1 MFFFVTVDERPELGL
16 RERKK
21 RACRASL
28 VDAAQRLVARD
39 GLDRVTVEEI
49 CTEAGVSPR
58 TFFNYFESKD
68 DAVLGHVPWAIDPAA
83 AALFAAGGPSGDH
96 LADLGVLLAALLGEV
111 GVDRDRMARAMS
123 LAAAEPRLLARQM
136 MTIEQ
141 KHAEMT
147 ALAGARLG
155 EPVDSPRA
163 ALLAVVAGGMARAS
177 FARWHAD
184 GDADLPAAVAATA
197 ADLQSLLTVQGNR

>member
-1 MFFFVTVDERPELGL
+1 VTDGQEPELGL

-28 VDAAQRLVARD
+28 VDAAQELVARD
-39 GLDRVTVEEI
+39 GLDQVTVEEI

-68 DAVLGHVPWAIDPAA
+68 DAVLGHTPWAVDPAA
-83 AALFAAGGPSGDH
+83 AEVFASGGPTGNH
-96 LADLGVLLAALLGEV
+96 VADLGVLLDAVLGEV
-111 GVDRDRMARAMS
+111 AVDRDRVARAMGLVAS
-123 LAAAEPRLLARQM
+123 EPRLLARQM

-141 KHAEMT
+141 KHSQLT
-147 ALAGARLG
+147 ALAAARLG

-163 ALLAVVAGGMARAS
+163 VLLAVLAGGMARAS
-177 FARWHAD
+177 FTRWHTD
-184 GDADLPAAVAATA
+184 GDADLHAAIAATA
-197 ADLQSLLTVQGNR
+197 ADLQSLLTSEGQP